1 MKLTAL
7 RCNEIAFN
15 FYAAL
20 FFTVVLNAVFLLRA
34 WEIIPYLSARDYV
47 FAATLPVVLFCAF
60 VFIFSLGALPWIRK
74 PLLIVLVLASA
85 AANYFMYSFGTVID
99 TNMIQNVFETD
110 LQEATSL
117 FSLRY
122 FLWLA
127 LIGILPALMILLVNI
142 DTARPWWMN
151 LAFRAGSALAALL
164 LVLLIAALFYK
175 DYASLVRNNKGLIKM
190 ITPANVVSSIGH
202 YADDRWFS
210 GDPAL
215 VKIGQDAHKG
225 PQILAEK
232 KKTLVVFVL
241 GETARAEDF
250 SLGGYVQNTN
260 PALAQDNV
268 IYYPHAT
275 SCGTETAIS
284 VPCMFS
290 NMPREHYD
298 ASLAHH
304 QEGLLDVM
312 AHAGISVL
320 WRENDGGCKGAC
332 DRVPHTDMT
341 KWRLSSLCQ
350 HDYCLDDALLW
361 RLDHYLDSVKNDTVI
376 VLHQMGSHGP
386 AYYRRYPAEQRQFAP
401 TCDSNQIQDC
411 DPQALVNTYDN
422 SILYTDSMLDRTISL
437 LRSRSDRYN
446 VALIYLSDHG
456 ESLGEHGM
464 YLHGAPYLF
473 APAQQ
478 THIPFLL
485 WLSPDYAHA
494 YGIDQE
500 CLRRAASTAAV
511 SQDNV
516 FHTLLGMLNVE
527 TKEYQPALDMIRSC
541 RAVSNA
547 SAIQTTLNS
556 H

>member
-7 RCNEIAFN
+7 RCNEISFN

-20 FFTVVLNAVFLLRA
+20 FFTLIPNALFFFHA
-34 WEIIPYLSARDYV
+34 WERIPYSELKDYF
-47 FAATLPVVLFCAF
+47 FAATMPLVLFCGF
-60 VFIFSLGALPWIRK
+60 LFIFSVAALPWIRK
-74 PLLIVLVLASA
+74 PVLIFLVIVSA
-85 AANYFMYSFGTVID
+85 AANYFIYSFGTVID

-110 LQEATSL
+110 LQEATAL

-122 FLWLA
+122 ILWL
-127 LIGILPALMILLVNI
+127 LLLGLLPALLIWRVRI
-142 DTARPWWMN
+142 VTRRPWWMN
-151 LAFRAGSALAALL
+151 IAFRTGTALAALL
-164 LVLLIAALFYK
+164 VILLVAALFYK
-175 DYASLVRNNKGLIKM
+175 DYASLIRNNKGLVKM
-190 ITPANVVSSIGH
+190 ITPVNVVSGIGH
-202 YADDRWFS
+202 YIDNRWFD
-210 GDPAL
+210 GDRTL
-215 VKIGQDAHKG
+215 IRIGQDARKG
-225 PQILAEK
+225 PQILAQQ

-241 GETARAEDF
+241 GETARAENF
-250 SLGGYVQNTN
+250 SLGGYARETN
-260 PALAQDNV
+260 PELKKDNV
-268 IYYPHAT
+268 IYYPNAT

-298 ASLAHH
+298 ASLARH

-312 AHAGISVL
+312 AHAGVSVL

-341 KWRLSSLCQ
+341 RWQLKNFCRD
-350 HDYCLDDALLW
+350 DYCLDDVLLW
-361 RLDHYLDSVKNDTVI
+361 RLDRYLDSMKNDTVV

-386 AYYRRYPAEQRQFAP
+386 AYYRRYPADKRPFTP

-411 DPQALVNTYDN
+411 DSQALINTYDN
-422 SILYTDSMLDRTISL
+422 TLVYTDSMLDDTIGL
-437 LRSRSDRYN
+437 LKTYSSRYN

-456 ESLGEHGM
+456 ESLGERGM
-464 YLHGAPYLF
+464 YLHGAPYLI
-473 APAQQ
+473 APTQQ

-485 WLSPDYAHA
+485 WLSDGYASA
-494 YGIDQE
+494 FGINST
-500 CLRRAASTAAV
+500 CLRQASGEAI

-516 FHTLLGMLNVE
+516 FHTLLGMMNIE

-541 RAVSNA
+541 RTVAGSGDF
-547 SAIQTTLNS
+547 STTLNS